1 MIQAKTVSFKL
12 LRMFAIATLCVVS
25 ASAQTSGAGA
35 ESGLAAYYGHRLEG
49 HKTASG
55 AIYRPNGM
63 TAAHKTLPFGTKV
76 KITNKKNGKT
86 ATAVINDRGPT
97 TPGRILDVSRRVAR
111 QLGFGKTG
119 MAEVELQVIQ

>member
-1 MIQAKTVSFKL
+1 MIQSQAVSFKL

-25 ASAQTSGAGA
+25 ASAQTSGSGV
-35 ESGLAAYYGHRLEG
+35 ESGLAAFYAHRLEG